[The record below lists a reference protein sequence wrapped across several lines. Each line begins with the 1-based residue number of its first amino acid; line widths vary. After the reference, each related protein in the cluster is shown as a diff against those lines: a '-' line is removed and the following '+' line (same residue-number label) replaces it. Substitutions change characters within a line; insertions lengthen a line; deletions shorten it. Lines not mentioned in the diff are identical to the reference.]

1 MHKKTKG
8 HRQAVLAAQGDI
20 GQQDLPL
27 VAPKPLRSAILSIAK
42 QFQVSDD
49 EDVAPALSRGPPNPL
64 DDVAIYDD
72 CIIDAQGQQIL
83 FEAGDVRRDMARD
96 DLAEKIEALNY
107 YDHTIFGK
115 MCGRRTNDDGANDD
129 GGGDSTIADIVAT
142 LESIGLEDSDDDA
155 DESDEEE
162 RTMDETPDPEANW
175 APHGSKTMFMLDLL
189 DNLPRLRLS
198 DDHLKAIIWVMR
210 ECGTPNVPSF
220 IALRKMQAKL
230 TREVGVKTELHESA
244 LGNKF
249 FSNQPPVLLQLLWQ
263 AGKWI
268 HEVPLDDLG
277 PMWADWTN
285 AGHQHFYTQEI
296 AQLSSGEFVIPLRWI
311 TVNDVVEFDGYLV
324 NYYSTVRLSSYH
336 SLNKFVI
343 QDHTTKRIA
352 ACELRYNF
360 LDLRTQYDIVFA
372 DCSPNWAHTMPNP
385 LCEIAQGR
393 PMFTIRLMVWGDDV
407 SGNRSKSFNP
417 HMNVY
422 IANASLPHKQL
433 LQEYFV
439 RFSSTSPHASTS
451 EIFTATFRDM
461 KTDCWHT
468 AYDCQLKQEILFRV
482 IGHILPADNP
492 QQAESASI
500 VGGQGNLNCR
510 YDLMGSTE
518 VERETNEGYHAH
530 FSPGTPRRPEQT
542 IEAIKQQYE
551 TACMGV
557 KDAVER
563 LQMATGVKDGIAEY
577 WITQLLT
584 KAHAEH
590 QTHLYHPEHRDP
602 RLSDRKIVK
611 EAHEAVKNEI
621 KVKIQQQLLDW
632 LYRQPADSYARL
644 AEDSPDRHR
653 LRPGDHFNP
662 LLKADGINPH
672 QDNTVE
678 ILHTY
683 LIGNDK
689 YIWHDSSKDWDKKKD
704 ADFAVRLQSS
714 SVDGLTLPPIRANY
728 IAQYKNSLIGKHFKT
743 LQQLAIFHMHDD
755 ICTPRLLNLWK
766 ASGELGA
773 LVWYHEIKNMDA
785 YLEDLQILIDN
796 LLDIWAEFDPRH
808 ILYKQK
814 LHVLTHF
821 PQDIRRHGPAS
832 LYSTEVF
839 ECWNAIF
846 RMCSVLSNHLAPS
859 RDIAVTLAD
868 MERFKHQASGGWWKN
883 SSGEYIQAG
892 PRIRNFLNVNKE
904 LQRRLG
910 WVDETKLKPGKCQI
924 RLVAKQKRRPAALD
938 AILQRAHLQFP
949 LHEEDVDLAVAW
961 NECKYVVS
969 RSRDVCKLGSWVFC
983 HVKERVVPGR
993 ISHILVP
1000 SDHCDTMAEHAIVV
1014 IDRFDVADEND
1025 AHLNMP
1031 ILTRMNQ
1038 TKIVHSKDVLFIF
1051 NAQHDCATGGC
1062 QISEARTTVVQE
1074 RQQFERHLSCI
1085 THTDNDR
1092 YLLNMHALHNAS
1104 LIRET
1109 LPRHLTILKRYFSDC
1124 KAKHD
1129 EFAANLRIT
1138 GPVKHAET
1146 ATKAK
1151 ATREKKKWAKAKGA
1165 ECNRPIDKTIELQNG
1180 SEQMQIGGGG
1190 RRLKR
1195 MEETRHTQVSV
1206 LLMMS
1211 SEQEAAMAG
1220 RD

>member
-1 MHKKTKG
+1 MAPIRAKDVIADFDDVQDQPGFVTCSLCFKSSGKDKPIRKESISMHKKTKG
-8 HRQAVLAAQGDI
+8 HRQAVLAVQGDI
-20 GQQDLPL
+20 GEQDLPL
-27 VAPKPLRSAILSIAK
+27 
-42 QFQVSDD
+42 VSDD
-49 EDVAPALSRGPPNPL
+49 EDVAPALSQGPPNPL

-72 CIIDAQGQQIL
+72 CIIDAQGQQIH
-83 FEAGDVRRDMARD
+83 FEAGNVRRDLARD

-129 GGGDSTIADIVAT
+129 SGGDSTVADIVAT

-162 RTMDETPDPEANW
+162 RTMDETPNPEANW
-175 APHGSKTMFMLDLL
+175 APHGSKMMFMLDLL

-210 ECGTPNVPSF
+210 ECGTPNVLSF
-220 IALRKMQAKL
+220 ISLRKMQAKL

-249 FSNQPPVLLQLLWQ
+249 FSNQPPVLLQLDWANPLVRPFIHLYLDITPTICEPWQ

-324 NYYSTVRLSSYH
+324 NYYST
-336 SLNKFVI
+336 LNKFVI

-385 LCEIAQGR
+385 LREIAQGR

-451 EIFTATFRDM
+451 EIFAATFRDM

-482 IGHILPADNP
+482 IGHILPVDNP

-510 YDLMGSTE
+510 YDLMGGTE

-530 FSPGTPRRPEQT
+530 FSPGMPRRLEQT

-551 TACMGV
+551 TTCMGV

-602 RLSDRKIVK
+602 RLSDRKI
-611 EAHEAVKNEI
+611 
-621 KVKIQQQLLDW
+621 LLDW

-704 ADFAVRLQSS
+704 ADFAVWLQSS
-714 SVDGLTLPPIRANY
+714 SVDGLMLPPIRANY

-743 LQQLAIFHMHDD
+743 LQQLA
-755 ICTPRLLNLWK
+755 
-766 ASGELGA
+766 ASGELGV

-796 LLDIWAEFDPRH
+796 LLDIWAEFDPRR

-814 LHVLTHF
+814 LHVLTHL
-821 PQDIRRHGPAS
+821 PQDIRRHGPAP
-832 LYSTEVF
+832 L
-839 ECWNAIF
+839 
-846 RMCSVLSNHLAPS
+846 

-883 SSGEYIQAG
+883 SSGEYIQAE

-938 AILQRAHLQFP
+938 AILQGTHLQFP
-949 LHEEDVDLAVAW
+949 LDEEEVDLAVAW

-969 RSRDVCKLGSWVFC
+969 RSRDVCKLGLWVFC
-983 HVKERVVPGR
+983 HVKECVVPGC

-1000 SDHCDTMAEHAIVV
+1000 SVHCDTTAEHAIVV
-1014 IDRFDVADEND
+1014 IDRFDIADEND
-1025 AHLNMP
+1025 ARLNMP

-1038 TKIVHSKDVLFIF
+1038 TNIVHSKDVLFIF

-1074 RQQFERHLSCI
+1074 RQQFECQLSCI
-1085 THTDNDR
+1085 THSDNDQ
-1092 YLLNMHALHNAS
+1092 YILNMHALHNAS

-1109 LPRHLTILKRYFSDC
+1109 LPRHLTIPKRYFSDR

-1129 EFAANLRIT
+1129 EFAVNLRIT
-1138 GPVKHAET
+1138 GPVKRAET
-1146 ATKAK
+1146 AAKAK
-1151 ATREKKKWAKAKGA
+1151 ATREKKK
-1165 ECNRPIDKTIELQNG
+1165 
-1180 SEQMQIGGGG
+1180 
-1190 RRLKR
+1190 
-1195 MEETRHTQVSV
+1195 
-1206 LLMMS
+1206 
-1211 SEQEAAMAG
+1211 AG
-1220 RD
+1220 QG